1 LVVAGEETTEL
12 GAAEGEASLKVDV
25 GHFVEVDYTIRVK
38 DTGELVDT
46 TLEDEGRKA
55 GWTEKIYGPRLSIVG
70 KGYLLRAI
78 EEALIGMGESET
90 KIVEVAP
97 ERAFGQRDPA
107 KVKVIPLRRFKDVDQ
122 PLAVGMKV
130 VVDGREGYIRS
141 IESGRVQ
148 VDFNH
153 RLAGKTLVTE
163 IRVVKILRD
172 DAEKVYS
179 LIRAFIP
186 EATGENTVVKVNKPS
201 VSVKLSRE
209 IYSLSGINLAKQA
222 IARETLENLQ
232 GVEKV
237 VFVEEYVKE
246 QPTG

>member
-1 LVVAGEETTEL
+1 MGVAGEETTEL
-12 GAAEGEASLKVDV
+12 GAAEGEAPLKVDV

-46 TLEDEGRKA
+46 TLEEEGRKA
-55 GWTEKIYGPRLSIVG
+55 GWAGKVYGPRLSIVG
-70 KGYLLRAI
+70 KGYLLRAV
-78 EEALIGMGESET
+78 EEALIGMGEKET
-90 KIVEVAP
+90 KVVEVAP
-97 ERAFGQRDPA
+97 ERAFGQRDPT

-122 PLAVGMKV
+122 PLTVGMKV

-172 DAEKVYS
+172 DVEKAYS

-186 EATGENTVVKVNKPS
+186 EATSENTIVKVNKPE
-201 VSVKLSRE
+201 VSVKLSKE
-209 IYSLSGINLAKQA
+209 LYSLSGINLAKQA
-222 IARETLENLQ
+222 IAREALENLQ

-246 QPTG
+246 QPSG